1 MATTDQVHTEPA
13 EFRMHVVVESIR
25 LFSEKGY
32 ESTPVDE
39 IASAAGVSRR
49 TLFRQ
54 FRSKEDLIFA
64 DHETLLESV
73 AEQLSGRQRT
83 GADPWWAVCEAAE
96 LVFGHYETIRDLAVQ
111 RYRVVSQVPALRDRE
126 LVTTYR
132 YQRAFEDFL
141 RRARPAVPRVRIIA
155 FAAAVTGAHNYLL
168 RSMVRGDDDATA
180 AVLNRELRAIRATVD
195 GYVDGEGGAPPQV
208 AVVTFPSGSTPDEIA
223 DAVRRGLTRHSV
235 P

>member
-13 EFRMHVVVESIR
+13 EFRMHVVIESIR

-39 IASAAGVSRR
+39 IAAAAGVSRR

-64 DHETLLESV
+64 DHETLLELV
-73 AEQLSGRQRT
+73 AERLADPQRSGT
-83 GADPWWAVCEAAE
+83 DPWWAVCEAAE
-96 LVFGHYETIRDLAVQ
+96 LVFAHYATIRDLAVQ

-132 YQRAFEDFL
+132 YQRLFEDFL
-141 RRARPAVPRVRIIA
+141 RRARPDVPRVRIIA

-168 RSMVRGDDDATA
+168 RSMVRGDDHATA
-180 AVLNRELRAIRATVD
+180 AILHRELRAIRGTVD
-195 GYVDGEGGAPPQV
+195 GFVDGERDAPPQV

>member
-1 MATTDQVHTEPA
+1 
-13 EFRMHVVVESIR
+13 MHVVVESIR
-25 LFSEKGY
+25 LFTEKGY

-64 DHETLLESV
+64 DHETLLELV
-73 AEQLSGRQRT
+73 AERLADPASST
-83 GADPWWAVCEAAE
+83 AAEDPWWAVCEAAE
-96 LVFGHYETIRDLAVQ
+96 LVFAHYATIRDVAVQ

-132 YQRAFEDFL
+132 YQRLFEDFL

-155 FAAAVTGAHNYLL
+155 YAAAVTGAHNYLL
-168 RSMVRGDDDATA
+168 RSMVRGDDGATA
-180 AVLNRELRAIRATVD
+180 EALHRELRAIRGTVD
-195 GYVDGEGGAPPQV
+195 GFVDGDRGDDHGDDREAEHDDDRQV
-208 AVVTFPSGSTPDEIA
+208 ALLTFPSGSTPDEIA
-223 DAVRRGLTRHSV
+223 DEVRRRLTRHSV